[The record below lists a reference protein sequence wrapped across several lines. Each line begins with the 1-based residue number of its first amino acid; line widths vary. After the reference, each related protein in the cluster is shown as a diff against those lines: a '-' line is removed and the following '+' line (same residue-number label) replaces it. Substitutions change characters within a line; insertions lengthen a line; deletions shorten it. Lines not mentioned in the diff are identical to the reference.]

1 MSNINWYDDFNQYYN
16 NHSTSIINKHHF
28 ESYSDFLQNKIEQI
42 ITHPFFKIQSSN
54 DNISITFSNIK
65 FIKPTNNDG
74 SLLTPNQC
82 RLNNINYSLIVTVT
96 ITMNIN
102 SENTIQI
109 DDFEFCE
116 IPIQVLSEYC
126 NLTQLINDNVDP
138 ENIKKKLYENGE
150 CINELGGYFIIN
162 GKEKVIV
169 SQERLAYNKLYTHKD
184 PKYLLITE
192 VKSSNRNSFIP
203 ARNTYVKLLKN
214 KTKKKFNIPFRNKEN
229 TEDTTDLKEDTKIS
243 EDDLL
248 NEDSEDK
255 QDNIEQDNEQ
265 QDDINEEKNN
275 NVDMT
280 SILLMLIKKKNLMK
294 Q

>member
-28 ESYSDFLQNKIEQI
+28 ESYSDFLQNKIKQI

-54 DNISITFSNIK
+54 DNISITFDNIN
-65 FIKPTNNDG
+65 FIKPKNKDG
-74 SLLTPNQC
+74 SLLTQNQC
-82 RLNNINYSLIVTVT
+82 RLNNINYSLIITVT
-96 ITMNIN
+96 ITMNIH
-102 SENTIQI
+102 SANTIKI
-109 DDFEFCE
+109 DDFELCE

-126 NLTQLINDNVDP
+126 NLTELINGNVDP

-150 CINELGGYFIIN
+150 CFNELGGYFIIN

-214 KTKKKFNIPFRNKEN
+214 KTKKKFNISFKNKED
-229 TEDTTDLKEDTKIS
+229 TEDTTDLKE
-243 EDDLL
+243 
-248 NEDSEDK
+248 EDK
-255 QDNIEQDNEQ
+255 
-265 QDDINEEKNN
+265 
-275 NVDMT
+275 VT
-280 SILLMLIKKKNLMK
+280 LSICKELYYSLILFVFFFRKILIDGRVL
-294 Q
+294 

>member
-1 MSNINWYDDFNQYYN
+1 
-16 NHSTSIINKHHF
+16 
-28 ESYSDFLQNKIEQI
+28 
-42 ITHPFFKIQSSN
+42 
-54 DNISITFSNIK
+54 
-65 FIKPTNNDG
+65 
-74 SLLTPNQC
+74 
-82 RLNNINYSLIVTVT
+82 
-96 ITMNIN
+96 
-102 SENTIQI
+102 
-109 DDFEFCE
+109 
-116 IPIQVLSEYC
+116 
-126 NLTQLINDNVDP
+126 
-138 ENIKKKLYENGE
+138 
-150 CINELGGYFIIN
+150 LGGYFIIN

-265 QDDINEEKNN
+265 QDTINEEKNN
-275 NVDMT
+275 NVDIDEST
-280 SILLMLIKKKNLMK
+280 TNVNKEEEFDETVKKIDNSLILISFPGIKYDIPLFIIFRALGYESDKEIYRFILQDLLPVNS
-294 Q
+294 